1 MLIRISRGW
10 SPRSLNLL
18 WSPLKSGKISRD
30 PNFWMEVKEA
40 TAFYSCRNMNKG
52 ATSPFRC
59 IPFVLFHIF
68 KKKNLK
74 TGWKYY
80 SSWYTQLTFQ
90 EFKKGLRIILIL
102 KQINRWFHKI
112 HCLGLPSMLWF
123 QRILEKRSQWKW
135 SEGVH
140 QDCED
145 PGGFQVLLQER
156 ESNTWS
162 TFPNFCFPVNQPIS
176 PLFLFSITPKR
187 FAQLL

>member
-1 MLIRISRGW
+1 MAKYLEIQTSGW
-10 SPRSLNLL
+10 
-18 WSPLKSGKISRD
+18 KSKRPQHFIHAET
-30 PNFWMEVKEA
+30 WI
-40 TAFYSCRNMNKG
+40 KG
-52 ATSPFRC
+52 LQAPSD
-59 IPFVLFHIF
+59 VFHLSFFIYL
-68 KKKNLK
+68 KKNLK

-176 PLFLFSITPKR
+176 TLFLFSIIPKR